1 MRFGGLDPPICGRDD
16 RRWTTDDPPSPPM
29 TSGIVLRAQGG
40 TYDVETPDGIVEAVL
55 RGRLKREER
64 LGDRVV
70 VGDRVEVERTEGGE
84 REAWAIERVDER
96 TSSLARKAPGKA
108 PRAKV
113 IVANVHQV
121 VVVFAVA
128 QPEPHLRMLDRFL
141 VLCEANELDAL
152 IVANKVDLTDAAAA
166 RATFEIYERV
176 GYSVLYASVKA
187 GIGVEALRECV
198 CGKISALAGPSGVG
212 KSSLLNAIQP
222 GLALR
227 IASVSDA
234 VQKGRHTTVT
244 AQLVPLDCG
253 GYVADTPGLRELGL
267 WGIEPEQL
275 EWCFPEFRPYLGTCK
290 YGNSCTHIHE
300 PGCAVLAA
308 VAGEISPQR
317 YESYRRMMAGDEE
330 N

>member
-1 MRFGGLDPPICGRDD
+1 M
-16 RRWTTDDPPSPPM
+16 TT
-29 TSGIVLRAQGG
+29 GIVLRARGG
-40 TYDVETPDGIVEAVL
+40 TYEVETPEGIVEAVL

-64 LGDRVV
+64 LGDRLV
-70 VGDRVEVERTEGGE
+70 VGDRVDVERTEGGE
-84 REAWAIERVDER
+84 HEAWAIERVHER

-128 QPEPHLRMLDRFL
+128 RPEPHLRMLDRFL

-152 IVANKVDLTDAAAA
+152 IVANKVDLADPDAA
-166 RATFEIYERV
+166 RETFHVYERV
-176 GYSVLYASVKA
+176 GYSVVYTSVKD
-187 GIGVEALRECV
+187 GIGMEALRGCV

-212 KSSLLNAIQP
+212 KSSLLNSIQP

-267 WGIEPEQL
+267 WGIEPDEL
-275 EWCFPEFRPYLGTCK
+275 EWCFPEFRPYLGTCR
-290 YGNSCTHIHE
+290 YGNSCTHTHE
-300 PGCAVLAA
+300 PGCAVRDA
-308 VAGEISPQR
+308 VGGEISPARYDSYQR
-317 YESYRRMMAGDEE
+317 MLAGEE
-330 N
+330 ET